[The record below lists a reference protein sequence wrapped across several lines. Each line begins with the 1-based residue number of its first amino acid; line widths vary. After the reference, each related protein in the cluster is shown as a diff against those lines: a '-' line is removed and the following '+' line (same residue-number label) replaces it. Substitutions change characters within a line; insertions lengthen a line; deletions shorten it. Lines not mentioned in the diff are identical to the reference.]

1 METTQKI
8 QPKITVT
15 HIDFDTRLAIVSA
28 GMNVLLDRHDTAGA
42 HAVVTEIQDEILYA
56 APEPA
61 PVGNA
66 VLARAADVIRTRGWC
81 RDAFQND
88 QGQVCAIGAIR
99 IAVGG
104 DAFSVGPNWV
114 GMNDAVNV
122 LWNRIEAETG
132 CTYTIQSWNDAQS
145 DAESVLKLL
154 Y

>member
-1 METTQKI
+1 METTQKT

-42 HAVVTEIQDEILYA
+42 HAAVTEIHDEILYA
-56 APEPA
+56 APEP
-61 PVGNA
+61 VLGNA
-66 VLARAADVIRTRGWC
+66 VLARAADVIRERGWC

-104 DAFSVGPNWV
+104 DAFGVGPNWV

-122 LWNRIEAETG
+122 LRNRILEETG
-132 CTYTIQSWNDAQS
+132 CHYEIQSWNDAQS